1 MRAVDPDL
9 DGRGS
14 FLLAAA
20 LREAAEGLPEG
31 CRALLVGQPRVAAVA
46 VRLSHLHCPFLWE
59 TADTGQIRALLGA
72 HLEPVLSAFG
82 RPATPGHPTRRTG
95 TQVAGV
101 VAGPHALETDQRGI
115 LVPPARCT
123 WRIPGPL
130 PPANRSGGAPRRMM
144 EAR

>member
-82 RPATPGHPTRRTG
+82 RPATPGHPTRRTVPRWLAWWRG
-95 TQVAGV
+95 RMRSKPISAAFWCRQPDVPGVYLARCRPRTGQVAHLD
-101 VAGPHALETDQRGI
+101 A
-115 LVPPARCT
+115 
-123 WRIPGPL
+123 
-130 PPANRSGGAPRRMM
+130 
-144 EAR
+144 